1 MFTFK
6 RSKDKQEPIF
16 YIDEKPVYTQ
26 FKKDDKI
33 RIPPFRD
40 SQTYLDSDEFRER
53 YGLSRK
59 DGKELKSMIQ
69 AGKVDHMVDEMK
81 KLGIDPKVIMAQPVN

>member
-1 MFTFK
+1 MVGHLYIIFISKLYSGIFILPSGLTPSMFA
-6 RSKDKQEPIF
+6 
-16 YIDEKPVYTQ
+16 YI
-26 FKKDDKI
+26 I
-33 RIPPFRD
+33 WHN
-40 SQTYLDSDEFRER
+40 
-53 YGLSRK
+53 K

>member
-1 MFTFK
+1 MVTHQYIIFISKLYSGIFILPPVLTPSMFA
-6 RSKDKQEPIF
+6 
-16 YIDEKPVYTQ
+16 YI
-26 FKKDDKI
+26 I
-33 RIPPFRD
+33 WHN
-40 SQTYLDSDEFRER
+40 
-53 YGLSRK
+53 K